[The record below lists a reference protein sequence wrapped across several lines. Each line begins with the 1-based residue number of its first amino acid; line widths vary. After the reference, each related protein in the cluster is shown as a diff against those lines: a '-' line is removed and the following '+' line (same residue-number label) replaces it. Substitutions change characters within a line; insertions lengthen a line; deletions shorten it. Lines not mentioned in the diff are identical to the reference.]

1 MDNRVIEAAKDLG
14 ANPLKVFLRVIFPL
28 SLPGVVSGVTMVFM
42 PAVSTFVI
50 SDLLGGS
57 RVFLIGNVIE
67 RQYLTAGNWEFASA
81 LSVVLMVTVL
91 ISIWLFSMVD
101 KTAEAD

>member
-1 MDNRVIEAAKDLG
+1 
-14 ANPLKVFLRVIFPL
+14 
-28 SLPGVVSGVTMVFM
+28 MVFM
-42 PAVSTFVI
+42 PAVSSFVI

-67 RQYLTAGNWEFASA
+67 RQYLTASNWEFASA

-91 ISIWLFSMVD
+91 ISVWLFASID
-101 KTAEAD
+101 RTAEAD